1 MFFPL
6 LALLPATRLDIWLLA
21 RNVLL
26 SGLLLPGVGISA
38 DQYRE
43 VRIAVPVFM
52 ACFLVATALG
62 KLHAGGQGLPE
73 LAAAHG
79 TG

>member
-1 MFFPL
+1 M
-6 LALLPATRLDIWLLA
+6 
-21 RNVLL
+21 
-26 SGLLLPGVGISA
+26 SGLLLPGVGITA
-38 DQYRE
+38 HQYRE

-62 KLHAGGQGLPE
+62 KLHAGGQGLPDM
-73 LAAAHG
+73 AATHG